1 MILEL
6 KHVYKNFGGV
16 AANSNV
22 SFVVEENEVFGI
34 IGPNGAGKTTMFNLI
49 TGVFPATRGDIVFM
63 GETLAKKMPHEI
75 TGLGIARTFQNIRLF
90 SEMTVL
96 ENVMVG
102 CHCRTTAGLFASVL
116 RTSGQKQEELRIRE
130 KAKEMLKF
138 VGIADSAE
146 AKAGELPYGM
156 QRRLEIARA
165 LAAEP
170 RLLLLDEPAAGM
182 NDSETEELRQLIG
195 AIRNRG
201 VTVIVIE
208 HDMHL
213 MMNICD
219 HIVVLNFGEKIADG
233 TPAEV
238 QNNPLVIEA
247 YLGKEEAEE
256 DAEA

>member
-49 TGVFPATRGDIVFM
+49 TGVFPVTKGDIIFT
-63 GETLAKKMPHEI
+63 GENLEKKMPHEI

-102 CHCRTTAGLFASVL
+102 CHCRTTAGFFASVL
-116 RTSGQKQEELRIRE
+116 RTSGQKQEERHIRE

>member
-1 MILEL
+1 
-6 KHVYKNFGGV
+6 
-16 AANSNV
+16 
-22 SFVVEENEVFGI
+22 
-34 IGPNGAGKTTMFNLI
+34 
-49 TGVFPATRGDIVFM
+49 
-63 GETLAKKMPHEI
+63 
-75 TGLGIARTFQNIRLF
+75 
-90 SEMTVL
+90 
-96 ENVMVG
+96 
-102 CHCRTTAGLFASVL
+102 
-116 RTSGQKQEELRIRE
+116 
-130 KAKEMLKF
+130 
-138 VGIADSAE
+138 
-146 AKAGELPYGM
+146 
-156 QRRLEIARA
+156 
-165 LAAEP
+165 
-170 RLLLLDEPAAGM
+170 M

-219 HIVVLNFGEKIADG
+219 HIIVLNFGEKIADG

>member
-1 MILEL
+1 M
-6 KHVYKNFGGV
+6 
-16 AANSNV
+16 
-22 SFVVEENEVFGI
+22 
-34 IGPNGAGKTTMFNLI
+34 
-49 TGVFPATRGDIVFM
+49 
-63 GETLAKKMPHEI
+63 TLSK
-75 TGLGIARTFQNIRLF
+75 
-90 SEMTVL
+90 
-96 ENVMVG
+96 
-102 CHCRTTAGLFASVL
+102 
-116 RTSGQKQEELRIRE
+116 E